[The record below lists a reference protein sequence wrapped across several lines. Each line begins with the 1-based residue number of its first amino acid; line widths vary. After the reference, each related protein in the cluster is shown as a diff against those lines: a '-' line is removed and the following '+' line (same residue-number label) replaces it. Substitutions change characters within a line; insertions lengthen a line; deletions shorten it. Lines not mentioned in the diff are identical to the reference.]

1 MIVLQVNKLTKTFSG
16 LPILQNVQLQVQ
28 HRDRVAL
35 VGRNGAGKSTLLKII
50 AGEMSYDSGDI
61 IIPKDVSVG
70 YLEQHAHLDSHL
82 SIWDEMLTVFDD
94 VLLIE
99 REMRKAEIELGQIN
113 PENEVSYTQKLEQY
127 AQLQASFEAVGGY
140 QY

>member
-61 IIPKDVSVG
+61 IIPKDVSV
-70 YLEQHAHLDSHL
+70 
-82 SIWDEMLTVFDD
+82 MLPAP
-94 VLLIE
+94 L
-99 REMRKAEIELGQIN
+99 
-113 PENEVSYTQKLEQY
+113 
-127 AQLQASFEAVGGY
+127 
-140 QY
+140 